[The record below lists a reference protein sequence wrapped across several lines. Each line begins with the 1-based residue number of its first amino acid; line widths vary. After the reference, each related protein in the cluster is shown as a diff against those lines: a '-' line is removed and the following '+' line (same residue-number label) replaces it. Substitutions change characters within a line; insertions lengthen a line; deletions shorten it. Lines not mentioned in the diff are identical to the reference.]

1 MFPSDPRPDATLALL
16 AEGYRFIGNRCDRLG
31 TDAFGTRLMLRPAI
45 CTRGCDAA
53 AMMYHPDRFTRAG
66 SMPPTTVRLLQELG
80 SVQLLD
86 GAAHRQRKRMF
97 LDITSPG
104 TFRSPAGDHRV
115 AVAGAIPGVA
125 TPGRSKPLSR
135 GRGRPLPRRLHL
147 DGRAPA
153 IRRGEPPDAGVLR
166 NDRRAGSIG
175 PGMWRA
181 QLQRR
186 STERWARGI
195 VASVRA
201 APARVP
207 DDVPVRRLAE
217 HRDATGEPLDDQTAA
232 VELIDLL
239 RPTVAVARF
248 IVLAALTLRRYP
260 DARAFVVGSE
270 EEQTCF
276 VQEVR
281 RFYPFFP
288 FIGGRARQPFEWHGR
303 TIARDTG
310 VVFDIYGTNHDARIW
325 DAPDEFR
332 PARFR
337 GWRDDAY
344 TLVPQGAG
352 DHATTHRG
360 PGEWITIALIRQA
373 ARLLATEC
381 RYEVPEQD

>member
-1 MFPSDPRPDATLALL
+1 MNLFRE
-16 AEGYRFIGNRCDRLG
+16 AEDDLFRAACTWTGVPLQSAEASRR
-31 TDAFGTRLMLRPAI
+31 TREFS
-45 CTRGCDAA
+45 
-53 AMMYHPDRFTRAG
+53 AMIA
-66 SMPPTTVRLLQELG
+66 E
-80 SVQLLD
+80 
-86 GAAHRQRKRMF
+86 
-97 LDITSPG
+97 
-104 TFRSPAGDHRV
+104 
-115 AVAGAIPGVA
+115 
-125 TPGRSKPLSR
+125 
-135 GRGRPLPRRLHL
+135 
-147 DGRAPA
+147 
-153 IRRGEPPDAGVLR
+153 
-166 NDRRAGSIG
+166 AGSIG